1 MKIEQK
7 IVTSNIVN
15 VGLMMLIGF
24 FAVQSLN
31 VVLTKLR
38 FVEIADDLNASFL
51 EMRLSEKNYFLYN
64 DQSAL
69 TEIQDKLQ
77 TAKSTVESASKDI
90 SRAVGDENLVKLK
103 TYIDNYYRAVSE
115 SIVTCDNKNRRCETK
130 LRAEGKKLREF
141 SESMVHLERVRVGNI
156 LYSTKQIMLFSVIG
170 IILSAIALSH
180 FVSQKILRSLRK
192 IEALANSIA
201 SGNYEKIDGV
211 ETNDE
216 LGSVIKAVNSMSE
229 ELKTHEEELLQSK
242 KLASMGILTAGVAH
256 EITNPLN
263 NISMIAQTYAEVYD
277 SMGRQD
283 RIEFMKKVESE
294 ADRIKKIVRN
304 LLDFSKPKMA
314 VFGDADIKDVIRTSL
329 NLVQNMLDINKIEVH
344 ANLKNKL
351 PHVMVDQ
358 HQIQQ
363 VLVNLMVNA
372 SQAMPD
378 GGWLNVGAK
387 HNKKKDMIEICVT
400 DTGLGISPEFLPH
413 VFDPFFSTK
422 GVGGTGLGLSVSY
435 GIIKNHSG
443 NIKVDSALGTG
454 TTFSI
459 ELPVSKMV
467 E

>member
-1 MKIEQK
+1 M
-7 IVTSNIVN
+7 SNIVN

-64 DQSAL
+64 NPSAL
-69 TEIQDKLQ
+69 TEIQDKLK
-77 TAKSTVESASKDI
+77 TAKSTVDSASKDI
-90 SRAVGDENLVKLK
+90 SRAVGNENLVKLK
-103 TYIDNYYRAVSE
+103 TYIDNYYRAVNE
-115 SIVTCDNKNRRCETK
+115 SIVTCDNKDRRCETK
-130 LRAEGKKLREF
+130 LRTEGKKLREF
-141 SESMVHLERVRVGNI
+141 SESMVHLERIRVGNI
-156 LYSTKQIMLFSVIG
+156 LSSTKQIMLFSVIG
-170 IILSAIALSH
+170 IILSAIAVSH
-180 FVSQKILRSLRK
+180 LVSQKILRSLRK
-192 IEALANSIA
+192 IETLANTIA
-201 SGNYEKIDGV
+201 SGNFEKIDGV
-211 ETNDE
+211 ESNDE

-229 ELKTHEEELLQSK
+229 ELKIHEEELLQSK

-277 SMGRQD
+277 SMSRQD

-294 ADRIKKIVRN
+294 ADRIKEIVKN
-304 LLDFSKPKMA
+304 LLDFSKPKKA
-314 VFGDADIKDVIRTSL
+314 VFGDADIKDVIRNSL
-329 NLVQNMLDINKIEVH
+329 NLVQNMLDINKIEVR

-363 VLVNLMVNA
+363 VLVNLLVNA
-372 SQAMPD
+372 SQAMPE
-378 GGWLNVGAK
+378 GGWLNIGAK
-387 HNKKKDMIEICVT
+387 HNKKKDTIEICVT

-422 GVGGTGLGLSVSY
+422 GVAGTGLGLSVSY
-435 GIIKNHSG
+435 GIIKNHGG
-443 NIKVDSALGTG
+443 NIKVDSGLGTG

-459 ELPVSKMV
+459 ELPTSKMV
-467 E
+467 K

>member
-1 MKIEQK
+1 MGKI
-7 IVTSNIVN
+7 
-15 VGLMMLIGF
+15 
-24 FAVQSLN
+24 
-31 VVLTKLR
+31 
-38 FVEIADDLNASFL
+38 
-51 EMRLSEKNYFLYN
+51 LS
-64 DQSAL
+64 
-69 TEIQDKLQ
+69 
-77 TAKSTVESASKDI
+77 
-90 SRAVGDENLVKLK
+90 
-103 TYIDNYYRAVSE
+103 
-115 SIVTCDNKNRRCETK
+115 
-130 LRAEGKKLREF
+130 
-141 SESMVHLERVRVGNI
+141 
-156 LYSTKQIMLFSVIG
+156 STKQIMLFSVIG
-170 IILSAIALSH
+170 IILSAIAVSH
-180 FVSQKILRSLRK
+180 LVSQKILISLRK
-192 IEALANSIA
+192 IETLANSIA
-201 SGNYEKIDGV
+201 SGNFEKIDGV
-211 ETNDE
+211 ESNDE

-229 ELKTHEEELLQSK
+229 ELRTHEEELLQSK

-263 NISMIAQTYAEVYD
+263 NISMIAQTYAEIYD

-304 LLDFSKPKMA
+304 LLDFSRPKMA

-344 ANLKNKL
+344 TNLRNKL

-372 SQAMPD
+372 SQAMPE

-435 GIIKNHSG
+435 GIIKNHNG
-443 NIKVDSALGTG
+443 NIKVDSGLGTG

-459 ELPVSKMV
+459 ELPTSKV
-467 E
+467 VK